1 VIRNPGFPNPFS
13 GGAALVLPPSRAQ
26 VAEDLRQPYIFQS
39 SLMLERELPKN
50 LRLLAMFFNVR
61 AVGQL
66 RGRNINAPLGLGQ
79 PRSDPALGNVTR
91 IESTANADTRFFN
104 LNLNWLNLPRRIFF
118 GAAYS
123 WSQSD
128 NEADGP
134 LSLPADN
141 FNLRGER
148 GPSAQD
154 IRHRFFLNANVGL
167 PYRFRLG
174 LLANANSAAPYN
186 VTTGFDNNGD
196 TNLNDRP
203 AGVRRNSARGA
214 GRFDLS
220 TRLSWGFGFGTV
232 KENGPGGPQVRV
244 VRGDS
249 DAGDILGMGGMPGG
263 KPTRYHME
271 FFLQATNLLNRS
283 NLTNFVGVQTSPFFG
298 RATAA
303 LPGRRIETG
312 LRFTF

>member
-1 VIRNPGFPNPFS
+1 MRFYLSLFALLCLVSLTVHAQNAGLRVSVTDPHGAFVPGAVAQLQNAQGKAVKSATTNQRGEATLNAAAGEYALVVTAPGFAPHTQSVRLPLAQAQVRLEVAAVEADVAVDRDKQEAKTDPRGDAFTNVLNAAQIAQLPDDPEEFEQAIRNLAGPGASFRVNGF
-13 GGAALVLPPSRAQ
+13 GGGRLPP
-26 VAEDLRQPYIFQS
+26 
-39 SLMLERELPKN
+39 K
-50 LRLLAMFFNVR
+50 
-61 AVGQL
+61 
-66 RGRNINAPLGLGQ
+66 
-79 PRSDPALGNVTR
+79 T
-91 IESTANADTRFFN
+91 
-104 LNLNWLNLPRRIFF
+104 
-118 GAAYS
+118 
-123 WSQSD
+123 
-128 NEADGP
+128 
-134 LSLPADN
+134 
-141 FNLRGER
+141 
-148 GPSAQD
+148 
-154 IRHRFFLNANVGL
+154 
-167 PYRFRLG
+167 
-174 LLANANSAAPYN
+174 PYN

-203 AGVRRNSARGA
+203 AGVRRNNARGA

-232 KENGPGGPQVRV
+232 KETGPGGPQVRV

-283 NLTNFVGVQTSPFFG
+283 NLANFVGVQTSPFFG